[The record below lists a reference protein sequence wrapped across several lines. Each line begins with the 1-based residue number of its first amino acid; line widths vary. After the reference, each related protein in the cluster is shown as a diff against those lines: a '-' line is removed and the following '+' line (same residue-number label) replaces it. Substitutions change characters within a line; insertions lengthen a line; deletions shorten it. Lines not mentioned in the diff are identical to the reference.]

1 MMMGHILTGGGE
13 TNLEVSFVWNTE
25 RAGLNMGDKI
35 SPKEGTKMGKKMLQ
49 MCVVTILVTI
59 FLISGISFAADKITV
74 KVAVNAGEEDP
85 MGISAIYFQKRI
97 AELTDNRVEAK
108 LFMRGVLG
116 SEEAA
121 LENTIA
127 GNIDFDIVSNT
138 VMTTL
143 VPTLSIL
150 DLPYG
155 LSSLEHAWRVL
166 DGPLGQYMNEE
177 ARDKG
182 IRVLGWAFAGS
193 RCFIFKSKPIKTLA
207 DLKGLKVRV
216 PSNPVYSETIK
227 AWGAN
232 PTTIPWNEVYLAL
245 SQGVADGTETAPGPS
260 FDKKHFE
267 VAKYLIRTNHLFYFH
282 LWVASEKNWNKFPKE
297 IQMAMSVAGH
307 EAAMVQRDARIK
319 QEINVYDD
327 FKKKGMTI
335 VDPEKAQ
342 FIEMSRSVY
351 DKFKEKATPVQIKLI
366 KIYEK

>member
-1 MMMGHILTGGGE
+1 
-13 TNLEVSFVWNTE
+13 
-25 RAGLNMGDKI
+25 
-35 SPKEGTKMGKKMLQ
+35 MGKKILQ
-49 MCVVTILVTI
+49 LSIVAILMAI
-59 FLISGISFAADKITV
+59 FSVSGLSLAADKITV

-85 MGISAIYFQKRI
+85 FGIAALYFQKRI
-97 AELTDNRVEAK
+97 AELTDNAVEAK

-138 VMTTL
+138 VTTTV

-166 DGPLGQYMNEE
+166 DGPVGQYINEE

-193 RCFIFKSKPIKTLA
+193 RCLIFKSKPIKTLA

-216 PSNPVYSETIK
+216 PSNPIYSETIK

-245 SQGVADGTETAPGPS
+245 SQGVADGIETAPGPS
-260 FDKKHFE
+260 FDKKHYE
-267 VAKYLIRTNHLFYFH
+267 VAKYLIRTNHLIYFH
-282 LWVASEKNWNKFPKE
+282 LWVASEKNWKKFPKE

-307 EAAMVQRDARIK
+307 EAAMVQRAARIK
-319 QEINVYDD
+319 QELGIYDE

-335 VDPEKAQ
+335 IDPQREQ
-342 FIEMSRSVY
+342 FIEKSRSVY
-351 DKFKEKATPVQIKLI
+351 DKFNDKATPMQIKLI
-366 KIYEK
+366 RTYEK

>member
-1 MMMGHILTGGGE
+1 
-13 TNLEVSFVWNTE
+13 
-25 RAGLNMGDKI
+25 
-35 SPKEGTKMGKKMLQ
+35 MGKKLLQ
-49 MCVVTILVTI
+49 MCVVTVLVI
-59 FLISGISFAADKITV
+59 PFLISGISFGADKITV

-85 MGISAIYFQKRI
+85 FGIAALYFQKRI
-97 AELTDNRVEAK
+97 AELTDNVVEAK

-138 VMTTL
+138 VTTTV
-143 VPTLSIL
+143 VPTTSVL

-155 LSSLEHAWRVL
+155 LSSLDHAWRIL
-166 DGPLGQYMNEE
+166 DGPVGQYLNEE

-193 RCFIFKSKPIKTLA
+193 RCLIFKSKPVKTLA
-207 DLKGLKVRV
+207 DIKGLKVRV
-216 PSNPVYSETIK
+216 PSNPIYNETIK

-260 FDKKHFE
+260 FDKKHYE
-267 VAKYLIRTNHLFYFH
+267 VAKYLIRTNHLLYFH
-282 LWVASEKNWNKFPKE
+282 LWVASEKNWKKFPKE
-297 IQMAMSVAGH
+297 IQMAMAVAGH
-307 EAAMVQRDARIK
+307 EAAMVQRAARIK
-319 QEINVYDD
+319 QETEVYDE

-335 VDPEKAQ
+335 IDPDRGQ
-342 FIEMSRSVY
+342 FIEKSRSVY
-351 DKFKEKATPVQIKLI
+351 DKFKEKATPMQMKLI
-366 KIYEK
+366 RAYEK

>member
-1 MMMGHILTGGGE
+1 ML
-13 TNLEVSFVWNTE
+13 
-25 RAGLNMGDKI
+25 
-35 SPKEGTKMGKKMLQ
+35 KKMLQ
-49 MCVVTILVTI
+49 VCVVSVLATI
-59 FLISGISFAADKITV
+59 FLASGSSLAADKITV

-85 MGISAIYFQKRI
+85 MGVAAIYFQKRI
-97 AELTDNRVEAK
+97 AELTDNTVEAK

-143 VPTLSIL
+143 VPASSIL

-166 DGPLGQYMNEE
+166 DGPLGQYINEE

-193 RCFIFKSKPIKTLA
+193 RCLIFNSKPIKNLA

-216 PSNPVYSETIK
+216 PANPVYSQTIK

-282 LWVASEKNWNKFPKE
+282 VWVASEKNWKKFPKE

-307 EAAMVQRDARIK
+307 EAAMVQRAARIK
-319 QEINVYDD
+319 QEINIYDE
-327 FKKKGMTI
+327 FAAKGMTI
-335 VDPEKAQ
+335 IDPEKAQ
-342 FIEMSRSVY
+342 FIEKSRSVY
-351 DKFKEKATPVQIKLI
+351 DEFKDKATPMQIKLI
-366 KIYEK
+366 RTYEK

>member
-1 MMMGHILTGGGE
+1 
-13 TNLEVSFVWNTE
+13 
-25 RAGLNMGDKI
+25 
-35 SPKEGTKMGKKMLQ
+35 MGKKLLQ
-49 MCVVTILVTI
+49 MCVVTVLVI
-59 FLISGISFAADKITV
+59 PFLISGISFGADKITV

-85 MGISAIYFQKRI
+85 FGIAALYFQKRI
-97 AELTDNRVEAK
+97 AELTDNMVEAK

-138 VMTTL
+138 VTTTV
-143 VPTLSIL
+143 VPTTSVL

-155 LSSLEHAWRVL
+155 LSSLDHAWRIL
-166 DGPLGQYMNEE
+166 DGPVGQYLNEE

-193 RCFIFKSKPIKTLA
+193 RCLIFKSKPVKTLA
-207 DLKGLKVRV
+207 DIKGLKVRV
-216 PSNPVYSETIK
+216 PSNPIYNETIK

-260 FDKKHFE
+260 FDKKHYE
-267 VAKYLIRTNHLFYFH
+267 VAKYLIRTNHLLYFH
-282 LWVASEKNWNKFPKE
+282 LWVASEKNWKKFPKE
-297 IQMAMSVAGH
+297 IQMAMAVAGH
-307 EAAMVQRDARIK
+307 EAAMVQRAARIK
-319 QEINVYDD
+319 QETEVYDE

-335 VDPEKAQ
+335 IDPDRGQ
-342 FIEMSRSVY
+342 FIEKSRSVY
-351 DKFKEKATPVQIKLI
+351 DKFKEKATPMQMKLI
-366 KIYEK
+366 RAYEK

>member
-1 MMMGHILTGGGE
+1 MA
-13 TNLEVSFVWNTE
+13 V
-25 RAGLNMGDKI
+25 
-35 SPKEGTKMGKKMLQ
+35 
-49 MCVVTILVTI
+49 LVI
-59 FLISGISFAADKITV
+59 PFFISGISFGADKITV

-85 MGISAIYFQKRI
+85 FGIAALYFQKRI
-97 AELTDNRVEAK
+97 AELTDNTVEAK

-116 SEEAA
+116 SEETA

-138 VMTTL
+138 VTTTV

-166 DGPLGQYMNEE
+166 DGPVGEYLNEE

-193 RCFIFKSKPIKTLA
+193 RCLIFKSKPIKTLA

-216 PSNPVYSETIK
+216 PSNPIYSETIK

-245 SQGVADGTETAPGPS
+245 SQGVADGIRNGAGS
-260 FDKKHFE
+260 F
-267 VAKYLIRTNHLFYFH
+267 LR
-282 LWVASEKNWNKFPKE
+282 
-297 IQMAMSVAGH
+297 
-307 EAAMVQRDARIK
+307 
-319 QEINVYDD
+319 
-327 FKKKGMTI
+327 
-335 VDPEKAQ
+335 
-342 FIEMSRSVY
+342 
-351 DKFKEKATPVQIKLI
+351 
-366 KIYEK
+366 